1 MKLRAENRKTDGS
14 STAPFWST
22 WHIRSRTAGSI
33 VAVAVL
39 ILSPVASV
47 SAQQAKLDISGG
59 YGFLNGGDLW
69 NGYGLGWIAAGEW
82 GASRWLS
89 LVVEASRYQSRQ
101 DIGFIDVEHTV
112 GNLVT
117 GPRLWLKRPRVSP
130 FAHVLAG
137 VTQVGVV
144 ADTSGPVESAGAD
157 TVLSGMLQIGGGIEL
172 PLSNVLDLRIGIDYP
187 RILVDH
193 LSDQSRFWT
202 GLVYRIG
209 GL

>member
-1 MKLRAENRKTDGS
+1 MKLRAEYRKTDES
-14 STAPFWST
+14 RTAPFRST
-22 WHIRSRTAGSI
+22 WHIRSWAAGLI
-33 VAVAVL
+33 VAVAVF

-47 SAQQAKLDISGG
+47 SAQQARLDISGG
-59 YGFLNGGDLW
+59 YSFLNGGDLW

-82 GASRWLS
+82 NTSRWLS

-101 DIGFIDVEHTV
+101 DVGFIDVEHTV

-117 GPRLWLKRPRVSP
+117 GPRLWFKRPRARP
-130 FAHVLAG
+130 FAHLLAG
-137 VTQVGVV
+137 VTQVGV
-144 ADTSGPVESAGAD
+144 AANTSGPVESTGAD
-157 TVLSGMLQIGGGIEL
+157 TTLSAMLQIGGGIEL
-172 PLSNVLDLRIGIDYP
+172 PLSNVLVLRIGIDYH
-187 RILVDH
+187 RVLVDH